1 MKEAA
6 GLMETQPM
14 LEVLSAWSLEAL
26 AIVVVVA
33 LVVLGAEI
41 RAARKCRNET

>member
-14 LEVLSAWSLEAL
+14 LEVLSTWSLEAL

-33 LVVLGAEI
+33 LVVSGVIGLMQGRE
-41 RAARKCRNET
+41 R

>member
-6 GLMETQPM
+6 GLMETQRM
-14 LEVLSAWSLEAL
+14 FEVLSAWSLEAL

-33 LVVLGAEI
+33 LVVSGAI
-41 RAARKCRNET
+41 GLTQGRKR